1 MLPQVDGTG
10 GTDTAPLTPAFLDD
24 RKRRFGQG
32 STMSVDGRPMLGCG
46 RVRPHE
52 RWAAQPLTGSR
63 MSAVDYVLGDLR
75 QAIDSGVIRVGERLP
90 SEAALAARY
99 SVSRTVIR
107 EVLRSSEALG
117 LTVTRTGKGSFVVAK
132 RPSQLMFDG
141 FSSAHLMEAR
151 PHIEVPAAGLAA
163 VRCTEQHVET
173 LQNLIEAMDAETD
186 DQVWVG
192 LDASFHLAI
201 AEASGNPVFA
211 SVLATIRAALASQSG
226 MLNAAGRRG
235 ASNRE
240 HRSIAVAIARGS
252 AVEAEDAMRF
262 HLDQVKDAVTD
273 SVHDDA

>member
-1 MLPQVDGTG
+1 
-10 GTDTAPLTPAFLDD
+10 
-24 RKRRFGQG
+24 
-32 STMSVDGRPMLGCG
+32 
-46 RVRPHE
+46 
-52 RWAAQPLTGSR
+52 

-75 QAIDSGVIRVGERLP
+75 GAIDSGVVRVGERLP

-107 EVLRSSEALG
+107 EVLRSCEALG
-117 LTVTRTGKGSFVVAK
+117 LTVTRTGKGTFVVAD
-132 RPSQLMFDG
+132 RPSQLVFDG

-163 VRCTEQHVET
+163 MRGNEQHIET
-173 LQNLIEAMDAETD
+173 LQKLIEAMEVESD

-201 AEASGNPVFA
+201 AEASGNPVFTH
-211 SVLATIRAALASQSG
+211 VLLIIRTALASQSG
-226 MLNAAGRRG
+226 MLNASGRRI

-240 HRSIAVAIARGS
+240 HRSIAAAVARGS
-252 AVEAEDAMRF
+252 AVEAEDAMRY

-273 SVHDDA
+273 SVHENI